1 MLAKHSILKELLQ
14 TFRDIER
21 EKDKVLKANPNL
33 ERRMTVLQDTDSMFA
48 PYGKGYDEKA
58 ARALFKLCLLSF
70 V

>member
-1 MLAKHSILKELLQ
+1 MLAKHFILKELLQ
-14 TFRDIER
+14 TFCDIER

-33 ERRMTVLQDTDSMFA
+33 ERRVTVLQATDSMFA
-48 PYGKGYDEKA
+48 LYGKLYEKA